1 MFSYISLLNVQ
12 CFILIILLL
21 LLYFG
26 HILIHKICILRLRF
40 TLRPIGLVR
49 KSEKAL
55 MVIPKNDY
63 LACFEDG
70 KKLCHKC
77 ILSRGDYFKGD

>member
-12 CFILIILLL
+12 FFILIILLL

-26 HILIHKICILRLRF
+26 HILIHKICNLRLRF

-49 KSEKAL
+49 TGIVE
-55 MVIPKNDY
+55 Y
-63 LACFEDG
+63 TCGF
-70 KKLCHKC
+70 
-77 ILSRGDYFKGD
+77 